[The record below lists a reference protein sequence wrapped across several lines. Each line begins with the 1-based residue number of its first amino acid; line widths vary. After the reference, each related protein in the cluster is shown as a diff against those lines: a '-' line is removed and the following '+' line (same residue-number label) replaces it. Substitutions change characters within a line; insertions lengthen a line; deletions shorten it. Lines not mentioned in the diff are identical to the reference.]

1 MNMSISKK
9 IFAKIVLTGVT
20 GIMFMAIFAV
30 KSVWAATTSIS
41 CETIAGVCIP
51 TSTGLSTAAVS
62 TILSNVASWILGIF
76 TTVTIIAFVISGAQ
90 YLLAAGEEKVLE
102 TAKRNMKYSIVGVIV
117 GLSGFIIIQAI
128 SAALKTGSS
137 TF

>member
-9 IFAKIVLTGVT
+9 IFAKIILKATIA
-20 GIMFMAIFAV
+20 IMFVASLAAE
-30 KSVWAATTSIS
+30 SALAATTTIS
-41 CETIAGVCIP
+41 CDTIAGVCIP
-51 TSTGLSTAAVS
+51 TSTGLSSATVS

-90 YLLAAGEEKVLE
+90 YLLSAGEEKVLE

>member
-1 MNMSISKK
+1 
-9 IFAKIVLTGVT
+9 
-20 GIMFMAIFAV
+20 MFVASFAV
-30 KSVWAATTSIS
+30 KSVWAATTTIS

-51 TSTGLSTAAVS
+51 TSTELSSATVS
-62 TILSNVASWILGIF
+62 TILSNVASWLLGIF
-76 TTVTIIAFVISGAQ
+76 TTVAIIAFVISGAQ
-90 YLLAAGEEKVLE
+90 YLLSAGEEKALE

-117 GLSGFIIIQAI
+117 GLSGFVIIQAI